1 MRVLT
6 LATEREVARAA
17 ALLVAAAAGA
27 NPQLV
32 IGLPTGRT
40 ALPFYDALARLHQDG
55 ELDLARAR
63 AFNLDE
69 LVLPAGDP
77 RSFRAY
83 METHAWDRIGL
94 DPARCAIPDSTA
106 ADAAHECAR
115 YEAALASAGG
125 FDLAVLGVG
134 ADGHVAYNLPG
145 TARSEA
151 HVVELPAAVADA
163 LGVPTALRP
172 LRALT
177 LGLGALLRA
186 RRLQLLAT
194 TPDKRAAVRALIEGP
209 EDPRWPCTALR
220 GHPQLDVLL
229 TPAASGES
237 R

>member
-17 ALLVAAAAGA
+17 ALLVAAAARVD
-27 NPQLV
+27 PELV
-32 IGLPTGRT
+32 LGLPTGRT
-40 ALPFYDALARLHQDG
+40 ALPFYDALARLRQDR
-55 ELDLARAR
+55 ELDLSRTR

-69 LVLPAGDP
+69 LLLPAGDP
-77 RSFRAY
+77 RTFRAY
-83 METHAWDRIGL
+83 MEAHAWGRIGL

-106 ADAAHECAR
+106 ADAARECAR

-145 TARSEA
+145 TARADA

-177 LGLGALLRA
+177 LGLGALLSA
-186 RRLQLLAT
+186 RRLLLLAT
-194 TPDKRAAVRALIEGP
+194 TPDKAAAARALIGGP
-209 EDPRWPCTALR
+209 EDPLWPCTALR
-220 GHPQLDVLL
+220 GHAQLDVLL
-229 TPAASGES
+229 TPAAAGES